1 MPGENQAPALAAA
14 PPPAHKSSIV
24 RVMRRR
30 TMPLARYLFRT
41 EVHTYAFSVAANA
54 VLSFFPF
61 MVLMLVVVRKG
72 FKSVVMR
79 QVIEQLLKDYLPNNQ
94 DFVIRNIKAIAYSH
108 NRAAWISLFILLVT
122 STGVFLPL
130 EVALNQVWGFPRNR
144 PYWKNQ
150 LVSLGLALASGVL
163 ALVSIALTAG
173 NLTLIKLIAG
183 RYSFT
188 PDAVTLLFAKAFALL
203 ATIAIF
209 FLIYW
214 LLPNGKVPAG
224 AALSAAIYIGLLWE
238 MAKYLY
244 ILLLP
249 WLNFPEVYGPFSVTV
264 TLIMWAFL
272 SGLLLLAG
280 AYISAGPEHA

>member
-1 MPGENQAPALAAA
+1 MG
-14 PPPAHKSSIV
+14 
-24 RVMRRR
+24 RR

-61 MVLMLVVVRKG
+61 MVLLLVLIRKA
-72 FKSVVMR
+72 FHSTTMR
-79 QVIEQLLKDYLPNNQ
+79 LIVEQLLHDYLPTNQ

-108 NRAAWISLFILLVT
+108 NRSAWISLFILLIT
-122 STGVFLPL
+122 SGGVFLPL

-144 PYWKNQ
+144 PYWKNL

-163 ALVSIALTAG
+163 ALLSIALTAG
-173 NLTLIKLIAG
+173 NKGLIQLLAG

-188 PDAVTLLFAKAFALL
+188 PDAVTLLFAKVFALIS
-203 ATIAIF
+203 TIAIF

-224 AALSAAIYIGLLWE
+224 AAFSAALYVGLLWE

-264 TLIMWAFL
+264 ALIMWAFF

-280 AYISAGPEHA
+280 AYLSAGPEHAPS

>member
-1 MPGENQAPALAAA
+1 MATETPPAPAPA
-14 PPPAHKSSIV
+14 PVPAHKSSIV
-24 RVMRRR
+24 RVMGRR
-30 TMPLARYLFRT
+30 TMPLARYLLRT
-41 EVHTYAFSVAANA
+41 EVHTYAFSVAAN
-54 VLSFFPF
+54 VILSFFPF
-61 MVLMLVVVRKG
+61 MVLMLVVIRKV
-72 FKSVVMR
+72 FHSAAMR
-79 QVIEQLLKDYLPNNQ
+79 QVVEQLLHDYLPTNQ

-108 NRAAWISLFILLVT
+108 NRAAFISLFILLVT

-130 EVALNQVWGFPRNR
+130 EVALNQVWGFPKNR

-150 LVSLGLALASGVL
+150 LVSLGLAFVCGML
-163 ALVSIALTAG
+163 ALLSIALTAG
-173 NLTLIKLIAG
+173 NRALIQAIAG

-188 PDAVTLLFAKAFALL
+188 TDAVTLLFAKVFAAI

-224 AALSAAIYIGLLWE
+224 AALSAAVYVGLLWE

-249 WLNFPEVYGPFSVTV
+249 WLNFPEVYGPFSVSV
-264 TLIMWAFL
+264 TLIMWAFF

-280 AYISAGPEHA
+280 AYLSAGPEKM

>member
-1 MPGENQAPALAAA
+1 MASETTTPAA
-14 PPPAHKSSIV
+14 PPPARARQSSIV
-24 RVMRRR
+24 RIMGRR

-54 VLSFFPF
+54 ILSFFPF
-61 MVLMLVVVRKG
+61 MVLLLVLIRKL
-72 FKSVVMR
+72 FRSVAMR
-79 QVIEQLLKDYLPNNQ
+79 QVVEQLLHDYLPTSQ
-94 DFVIRNIKAIAYSH
+94 DFVIRNIKTIAYSH
-108 NRAAWISLFILLVT
+108 NRSAWISLAILLVT
-122 STGVFLPL
+122 SGGVFLPL
-130 EVALNQVWGFPRNR
+130 EVALNRVWGFPENR
-144 PYWKNQ
+144 PYWKNM

-163 ALVSIALTAG
+163 ALLSIALTAG
-173 NLTLIKLIAG
+173 NRGLIQLIAG

-188 PDAVTLLFAKAFALL
+188 SDAVTLLFAKVFALI

-224 AALSAAIYIGLLWE
+224 AALSAAVYVGLLWE

-280 AYISAGPEHA
+280 AYLSAGPEHA

>member
-1 MPGENQAPALAAA
+1 
-14 PPPAHKSSIV
+14 
-24 RVMRRR
+24 
-30 TMPLARYLFRT
+30 MPLAKYLFRT

-54 VLSFFPF
+54 LLSFFPF
-61 MVLMLVVVRKG
+61 IVLMLVIVRKA
-72 FKSVVMR
+72 FKSAAMR
-79 QVIEQLLKDYLPNNQ
+79 QVIEQLLKDYLPTSQ
-94 DFVIRNIKAIAYSH
+94 DFVIRNVKNIAYAH
-108 NRAAWISLFILLVT
+108 NRAAWISLFILLIT

-163 ALVSIALTAG
+163 ALLSVALTAG
-173 NLTLIKLIAG
+173 NFGLIRLLAG

-188 PDAVTLLFAKAFALL
+188 PDAVTLLFAKVFAVI

-214 LLPNGKVPAG
+214 LLPNGKVPPG
-224 AALSAAIYIGLLWE
+224 AALSAAVYVGLLWE

-249 WLNFPEVYGPFSVTV
+249 WLNFPEVYGPFSVSV
-264 TLIMWAFL
+264 ALIMWAFL

-280 AYISAGPEHA
+280 AYLSATSHLADQHSSPPRSF

>member
-1 MPGENQAPALAAA
+1 MG
-14 PPPAHKSSIV
+14 
-24 RVMRRR
+24 RR
-30 TMPLARYLFRT
+30 TMPLARYLLRT
-41 EVHTYAFSVAANA
+41 EVHTYAFSVAAN
-54 VLSFFPF
+54 VILSFFPF
-61 MVLMLVVVRKG
+61 MVLMLVVIRKV
-72 FKSVVMR
+72 FHSAAMR
-79 QVIEQLLKDYLPNNQ
+79 QVVEQLLHDYLPTNQ

-108 NRAAWISLFILLVT
+108 NRAAFISLFILLVT

-130 EVALNQVWGFPRNR
+130 EVALNQVWGFPKNR

-150 LVSLGLALASGVL
+150 LVSVGLAFVSGVL
-163 ALVSIALTAG
+163 ALLSIALTAG
-173 NLTLIKLIAG
+173 NRALIQAIAG

-188 PDAVTLLFAKAFALL
+188 TDAVTLLFAKVFAAI

-214 LLPNGKVPAG
+214 LLPNGKVPPG
-224 AALSAAIYIGLLWE
+224 AALSAAVYVGLLWE

-249 WLNFPEVYGPFSVTV
+249 WLNFPEVYGPFSVSV

-280 AYISAGPEHA
+280 AYLSAGGDHPISTAKD

>member
-1 MPGENQAPALAAA
+1 MATETPPAPA
-14 PPPAHKSSIV
+14 PPPVREHKSSIV
-24 RVMRRR
+24 RVMGRR
-30 TMPLARYLFRT
+30 TMPLARYLMRT

-61 MVLMLVVVRKG
+61 MVLMLVVIRKV
-72 FKSVVMR
+72 FHSAAMR
-79 QVIEQLLKDYLPNNQ
+79 QVVEQLLRDYLPTSQ
-94 DFVIRNIKAIAYSH
+94 DFVIRNIKLIAYSH
-108 NRAAWISLFILLVT
+108 NRAAFISLFILLIT

-150 LVSLGLALASGVL
+150 LISLGLALACGVL
-163 ALVSIALTAG
+163 ALLSVALTAG
-173 NLTLIKLIAG
+173 NRILIQALAG

-188 PDAVTLLFAKAFALL
+188 TDAVALLFAKVFAVI
-203 ATIAIF
+203 ASIAIF

-224 AALSAAIYIGLLWE
+224 AALSAAVYVGLLWE
-238 MAKYLY
+238 ISKNLY

-249 WLNFPEVYGPFSVTV
+249 WLNFAEVYGPFSVSA

-280 AYISAGPEHA
+280 AYLSAGPEHA